1 MIGKSKE
8 RVQLPSLAEQETG
21 NPSTDAGMGQVGDI
35 KVGLVDDCSRWVEGE
50 KRDGARKW

>member
-21 NPSTDAGMGQVGDI
+21 NLSTNVGMGEVGDI
-35 KVGLVDDCSRWVEGE
+35 KVGLGYDCSRWVESG
-50 KRDGARKW
+50 G